1 MKKILVLVSAL
12 VTILLLSGNSVLDI
26 VPVASAQE
34 VSTDSNQQDTTKIK
48 PLRNSGSTASIM
60 TDSTRQNRSTEP
72 QDFITNPHDIIDYY
86 IANKPKVDSI
96 IRAKN
101 SLNRSRTDSLRVLT
115 EKQDEEIV
123 SNLPNKPFESV
134 VVKWAGRNRYGKYT
148 SQCAAH
154 VNGRL
159 TKAGYYSHGHAYQI
173 LSRFPSVING
183 YKSVEIPNLS
193 KLSSEERVPAVL
205 KMHREAADYVKENL
219 DISKLI
225 PGEYYAVNMYY
236 TTSPYMLQFFYSARK
251 QGTGNYGTHVG
262 VLYYDTEAEAWVVE
276 HNIHGHV
283 HYDALVS
290 ILGGVSNPHKYGVTS
305 ISKASK

>member
-1 MKKILVLVSAL
+1 MRKILVLISAL
-12 VTILLLSGNSVLDI
+12 CTMLLVNGNSILPI
-26 VPVASAQE
+26 ASAQE
-34 VSTDSNQQDTTKIK
+34 VFIESNQQDTTEIK
-48 PLRNSGSTASIM
+48 SLRNSESTASI
-60 TDSTRQNRSTEP
+60 TANSTLENRSAEALDMINQP
-72 QDFITNPHDIIDYY
+72 RELLNDY
-86 IANKPKVDSI
+86 IANKPKIDSI

-101 SLNRSRTDSLRVLT
+101 ELNRIEADSLRILA

-123 SNLPNKPFESV
+123 SNVPNKPFKSV
-134 VVKWAGRNRYGKYT
+134 IVKWAGRNRAGKYT

-159 TKAGYYSHGHAYQI
+159 TRAGYYSNGHAYQI

-183 YKSVEIPNLS
+183 YKSVKIPELS

-205 KMHREAADYVKENL
+205 NMHREAADYVKENL
-219 DISKLI
+219 DISKLV
-225 PGEYYAVNMYY
+225 PGKYYVVNMYY

-262 VLYYDTEAEAWVVE
+262 VLYYDAEAEAWVVE

-290 ILGGVSNPHKYGVTS
+290 ILGGMSNPHKYGVTS
-305 ISKASK
+305 ISRVSK

>member
-1 MKKILVLVSAL
+1 MKKILGLISAL
-12 VTILLLSGNSVLDI
+12 ATMLLVNGNSILDI
-26 VPVASAQE
+26 VPVAAAQE
-34 VSTDSNQQDTTKIK
+34 VLTERNQQDTTD
-48 PLRNSGSTASIM
+48 RNRGLIAA
-60 TDSTRQNRSTEP
+60 DSTLQSRSSEALN
-72 QDFITNPHDIIDYY
+72 ITNHPYELAHLY
-86 IANKPKVDSI
+86 IANKPKIDSI
-96 IRAKN
+96 FRAKN
-101 SLNRSRTDSLRVLT
+101 NLNRVGADSHSVLA
-115 EKQDEEIV
+115 ERQNEEIGSTV
-123 SNLPNKPFESV
+123 PNKPFESV

-159 TKAGYYSHGHAYQI
+159 TKAGHYSNGHAYQI

-193 KLSSEERVPAVL
+193 KLSSEKRAPAVL
-205 KMHREAADYVKENL
+205 KMHRQAADYVKEHL

-225 PGEYYAVNMYY
+225 PGKYYVVNMYY
-236 TTSPYMLQFFYSARK
+236 TTSPYLLQFFYSARK
-251 QGTGNYGTHVG
+251 QGTGTYGTHVG

-290 ILGGVSNPHKYGVTS
+290 ILGGASNPHKYGVTS
-305 ISKASK
+305 ISRVSK